1 MARKWQK
8 LAAIGRR
15 RITSSLVDKGHF
27 VIYTIDQKRFVIPLA
42 YLRNTI
48 FVELLKM
55 SEEEFGLPSDGPI
68 TLPCD
73 SVAMN
78 YILSLLQRSLAKY
91 LEKAVLN
98 SVASYRCS
106 SNTTS
111 IITTKKLIRKER
123 KRQKIASI
131 GRKRIASARANTK
144 IAAAAAN
151 DYNRSSELVKGCFV
165 IFTMDKIRFLIPLA
179 FLSICIFRE
188 LFKLS
193 EEEFGLPS
201 DGPITFPCDTVFM
214 NYIVFIVKRGL
225 SKDLERSVVNS
236 ISTYHCSSDTYFNQG
251 HEDPKSLVC
260 EF

>member
-1 MARKWQK
+1 M
-8 LAAIGRR
+8 
-15 RITSSLVDKGHF
+15 
-27 VIYTIDQKRFVIPLA
+27 
-42 YLRNTI
+42 
-48 FVELLKM
+48 
-55 SEEEFGLPSDGPI
+55 
-68 TLPCD
+68 
-73 SVAMN
+73 
-78 YILSLLQRSLAKY
+78 
-91 LEKAVLN
+91 
-98 SVASYRCS
+98 
-106 SNTTS
+106 
-111 IITTKKLIRKER
+111 ITTKKLIRKER
-123 KRQKIASI
+123 KWQKIASI
-131 GRKRIASARANTK
+131 GRKRIASARTNTK

-151 DYNRSSELVKGCFV
+151 DYNRSSEVVKGCFV
-165 IFTMDKIRFLIPLA
+165 IFTMDKRRFLIPLA

-214 NYIVFIVKRGL
+214 NYIVFIAKQGL

>member
-8 LAAIGRR
+8 LAAIGR

-27 VIYTIDQKRFVIPLA
+27 VIYTIDQKRFVMPLA

-55 SEEEFGLPSDGPI
+55 SEEEFGLPSDGTI

-98 SVASYRCS
+98 SVASNRCS
-106 SNTTS
+106 SNTSYCHQAHTDQQS
-111 IITTKKLIRKER
+111 L
-123 KRQKIASI
+123 KIASI
-131 GRKRIASARANTK
+131 GRKRIASARTNTK

-151 DYNRSSELVKGCFV
+151 DYNRSSEVVKGCFV
-165 IFTMDKIRFLIPLA
+165 IFTMDKRRFLIPLA

-251 HEDPKSLVC
+251 HEYPKSLIC

>member
-98 SVASYRCS
+98 S
-106 SNTTS
+106 
-111 IITTKKLIRKER
+111 
-123 KRQKIASI
+123 KIASI

>member
-8 LAAIGRR
+8 LDAIGRR

-78 YILSLLQRSLAKY
+78 YILSLLQRSLAK
-91 LEKAVLN
+91 
-98 SVASYRCS
+98 
-106 SNTTS
+106 
-111 IITTKKLIRKER
+111 KER
-123 KRQKIASI
+123 KWQKIASI
-131 GRKRIASARANTK
+131 GRKRIASARTNTK

-151 DYNRSSELVKGCFV
+151 DYNRSSEVVKGCFV
-165 IFTMDKIRFLIPLA
+165 IFTMDKRRFLIPLA

-214 NYIVFIVKRGL
+214 NYIVFIAKQGL